1 MRWTLIGCGWEV
13 VGRGG
18 FEPWWRCL
26 PLQGPFGEEE
36 GYSQQI
42 ITIYGHL
49 SSNYPHI
56 RVSFHTF
63 GEEGRPGIR
72 VQGELDGGLKVA
84 PGVGG
89 DVNTARYSAVG
100 LRLTV
105 LIQAALCIHLSL

>member
-18 FEPWWRCL
+18 FEPWWCCL

-72 VQGELDGGLKVA
+72 LQGELDGGLKVV
-84 PGVGG
+84 PGVGV

-100 LRLTV
+100 LGLTV
-105 LIQAALCIHLSL
+105 LIQAALCIHIPP